1 MRVVLCGVMGQCRQT
16 KVRRQ
21 SLKLKYRSS
30 EVAWGEVLEVEV
42 EVEFEVEE
50 QKAEEVRVVV
60 EKRARQGEVY
70 DKRGEE

>member
-1 MRVVLCGVMGQCRQT
+1 MGQCRQT
-16 KVRRQ
+16 KARRQ
-21 SLKLKYRSS
+21 SLKLQYRSC

-50 QKAEEVRVVV
+50 QKAEEVRVVA

>member
-1 MRVVLCGVMGQCRQT
+1 MDQCRQT
-16 KVRRQ
+16 KARRQ

-50 QKAEEVRVVV
+50 EKTRVV
-60 EKRARQGEVY
+60 EKKARQGEVTYLY